1 MATAV
6 NGTSTPPAAL
16 LSIQNIND
24 AAPSD
29 TSAHKRKREDE
40 GNTTSARKRR
50 TQRDILELL
59 QQHDTTPS
67 FLDHNLGLVTSG
79 SERSPKKARL
89 SDAGKQNTIASKLSA
104 GIYDSLSGLKLDAT
118 GVTQD
123 VESTLR
129 AKTQDGENKEGA
141 RLPVEDLKQIQR
153 AKALEQL
160 ITDVVDKDLQ
170 HGAMAGIKKEASIMV
185 NGHVS
190 PAPGAG
196 GRAGTVLTLF
206 GNAPTPKQLFS
217 SMQNGSH
224 QDHMVKTEL
233 PVEEMSLPNG
243 LTATKIAPVPAD
255 DGRQGPTFEDSFAP
269 PYSLATLNP
278 PKVTKRS
285 STRDNATLYWEFK
298 DAHRASRKGGYTV
311 QAMTTGDWLGYGG
324 LGTADSETTRQKRKQ
339 RDRALSGGA
348 ESAKEMPSL
357 LSPSEQQAREE
368 EALFRRAYSSFAPS
382 HDNSRSVVPAE
393 TRSMLSWH
401 KFGAQRYRE
410 TFAIDPALLDEG
422 DAANGQAE
430 SSLVSAETEDAD
442 FGKVIDEL
450 EELDVDTADVQQV
463 TSKSDVEHV
472 LLEISELL
480 ETLAS
485 HQRIRNA
492 TLAISTSSS
501 RTPISPA
508 PVLASRIGKP
518 DEPADDELAVYHSLR
533 RELAYLVLK
542 LPPYAV
548 AKLDGDQ
555 LSELGIST
563 VIPIKTKNVRGTMEE
578 DQVARLAKHNAAA
591 TAAGIATLTR
601 SNSSTSG
608 QHYNTTA
615 QRTPAI
621 GSAANTRY
629 GQSAQYTSSRTPATT
644 TQYQRTTSSQA
655 QYSTPT
661 GAASTATRTYNR
673 HPVQYSRPGAPRIY
687 SQTNDTARQQY
698 YEPQQQARPE
708 QPSSGQY
715 YATQQQPARPAYN
728 PTPSQPQYA
737 PRPPSA
743 TSNSNTA
750 LAAFHNSSSSKPIS
764 NQPVRTSSP
773 ANVLPRPVYPAQYPQ
788 QQQKQ
793 LQQQGQGPT
802 SGRATPTYPSGPQTP
817 VNGFAR
823 PPPPPSQSQQG
834 LVPRAHSGTPGANG
848 VL

>member
-1 MATAV
+1 MATTT

-16 LSIQNIND
+16 SAPQNIND

-40 GNTTSARKRR
+40 GNTTSARKRQ

-67 FLDHNLGLVTSG
+67 FLDHNLSHVTSG

-89 SDAGKQNTIASKLSA
+89 SDAGNQITIASKLSA
-104 GIYDSLSGLKLDAT
+104 GIYDSLSGLKLDAN
-118 GVTQD
+118 GVTQGI
-123 VESTLR
+123 ESALR
-129 AKTQDGENKEGA
+129 AKTRDGEGKEGA

-160 ITDVVDKDLQ
+160 ITDVVDKELQ
-170 HGAMAGIKKEASIMV
+170 HGAMAGIKKEASSMV

-217 SMQNGSH
+217 SMQNGTH

-243 LTATKIAPVPAD
+243 LTATKIAPAPAD
-255 DGRQGPTFEDSFAP
+255 DGRKGPTFEDSFAP

-324 LGTADSETTRQKRKQ
+324 LGTADSETSRQKRKQ
-339 RDRALSGGA
+339 RDRALSSGA
-348 ESAKEMPSL
+348 ESAKEVPSL
-357 LSPSEQQAREE
+357 LSPEEQQAREE

-382 HDNSRSVVPAE
+382 HDNSRSLVPAE
-393 TRSMLSWH
+393 TRSMLWWH
-401 KFGAQRYRE
+401 EVGAQRYRE
-410 TFAIDPALLDEG
+410 TFAVDPALLDEG

-430 SSLVSAETEDAD
+430 SSLVVAETEDAD

-450 EELDVDTADVQQV
+450 EELDVDMADVQQV

-492 TLAISTSSS
+492 TLATSTSSS

-518 DEPADDELAVYHSLR
+518 DEPAEDELAVYHSLR

-563 VIPIKTKNVRGTMEE
+563 VIPIKTKNIRGTMEE

-629 GQSAQYTSSRTPATT
+629 GQSAQYTSSRTPAPN

-661 GAASTATRTYNR
+661 GAASTATRTYNGQ
-673 HPVQYSRPGAPRIY
+673 PVQYSRPGAPRIY
-687 SQTNDTARQQY
+687 SQTNDTTRQQY
-698 YEPQQQARPE
+698 YQHQQARPE
-708 QPSSGQY
+708 QTSSGQY
-715 YATQQQPARPAYN
+715 YGTQQPTRPAYN
-728 PTPSQPQYA
+728 PTPSQPHYA
-737 PRPPSA
+737 SRPPSA
-743 TSNSNTA
+743 TTSSNTA
-750 LAAFHNSSSSKPIS
+750 LAAFHNSSSKPIS
-764 NQPVRTSSP
+764 K
-773 ANVLPRPVYPAQYPQ
+773 Q
-788 QQQKQ
+788 QQQQ

-823 PPPPPSQSQQG
+823 PPPPQPQQG
-834 LVPRAHSGTPGANG
+834 LVPRGQSATPGANG
-848 VL
+848 VV